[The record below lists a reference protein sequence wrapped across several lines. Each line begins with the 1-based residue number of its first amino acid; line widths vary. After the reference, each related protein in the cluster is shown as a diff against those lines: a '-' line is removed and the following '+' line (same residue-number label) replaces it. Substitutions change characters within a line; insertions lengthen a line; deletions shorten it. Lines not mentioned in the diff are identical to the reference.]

1 MSKKPEQGGLRMFQ
15 DCGSTKCGAIR
26 VSVLCGGKE
35 KDMTKHDEFYFYTEA
50 LAVGYN
56 GIPLIKDIRI
66 SLRRGE
72 ILTLIGPNGA
82 GKTTILKS
90 IIRQLAPI
98 AGVAYL
104 DGNNLEEIR
113 PSALSEKMSVMLTDR
128 LRSEMMN
135 CEDIVATG
143 RYPYTGKFGVLS
155 ERDRQIVQETMELVH
170 ISDLANR
177 DFTKISDGQRQRVM
191 LARALCQEPD
201 LLILD
206 EPTSFLDIKYKLEFL
221 SVLQKMTRER
231 NLSVI
236 MSMHELDLAER
247 VSDRIAC
254 IRGDRVDRFGVP
266 EEIFTDGYI
275 AELYDMTA
283 GSYEEQ
289 SGNSE
294 LEAVRGEP
302 RVFVIAGCGTG
313 TSVFRQMQRKAVPF
327 AAGILY
333 ENDLDYPVARALA
346 SEVIS
351 VKPFMPMDEKSYE
364 QAKKVMDRC
373 EKVICTLQMDRP
385 GAQED
390 VLRRLCD
397 DAAAGG
403 KLV

>member
-1 MSKKPEQGGLRMFQ
+1 
-15 DCGSTKCGAIR
+15 
-26 VSVLCGGKE
+26 
-35 KDMTKHDEFYFYTEA
+35 MTKHDEFYFYTEA